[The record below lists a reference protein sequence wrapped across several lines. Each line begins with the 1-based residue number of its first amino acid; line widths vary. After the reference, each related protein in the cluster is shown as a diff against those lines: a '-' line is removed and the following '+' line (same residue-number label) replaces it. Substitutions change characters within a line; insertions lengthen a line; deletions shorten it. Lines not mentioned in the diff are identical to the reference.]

1 MIIDDN
7 ILTHRCS
14 LCNLTNNPEVCLDLE
29 DCSELMAFVPDPKNK
44 LFYICMEC
52 SASINSLKKSYDD
65 GTSDEEDI
73 EIKPFRN
80 Y

>member
-1 MIIDDN
+1 MFESDIQIY
-7 ILTHRCS
+7 RCS
-14 LCNLTNNPEVCLDLE
+14 ICNLTNNPEVCLDLE

-52 SASINSLKKSYDD
+52 SESINSLKKSYED
-65 GTSDEEDI
+65 TSAEDEDI